1 MKLNVN
7 NLNVNIN
14 KAHILKNFSLDVED
28 GEFVALLGPS
38 GCGKS
43 TFLKT
48 IVGINTPSAG
58 QILLG
63 KRDLVSIAPNKRN
76 AVIVFQ
82 DLRLFP
88 HMTVAENIAF
98 PLKMQGVS
106 KEERM
111 KTADILLEKI
121 QLPGFGKRRIH
132 QLSGGQQ
139 QRVAIAR
146 ALASRPDLLLLDEP
160 FSSLDE
166 NLRDDIRKLVLSLQ
180 KEFRITTILVTHD
193 YQEAFSMASR
203 VAVMSEGSVIQYGT
217 PDEICNAPADSRV
230 SAYLGSKKYFSCR
243 IEDSTIKKDNLVLP
257 DGEYEIIIKPKDR
270 F

>member
-1 MKLNVN
+1 MKLTVKD
-7 NLNVNIN
+7 LNVNIN
-14 KAHILKNFSLDVED
+14 KTNILKNFTIEAED
-28 GEFVALLGPS
+28 GEFIALLGPS

-63 KRDLVSIAPNKRN
+63 ERDLVSIPPNKRS

-106 KEERM
+106 KTERM
-111 KTADILLEKI
+111 SAADILLEKI
-121 QLPGFGKRRIH
+121 QLPGFGNRRIH

-146 ALASRPDLLLLDEP
+146 ALAAKPDLLLLDEP

-180 KEFRITTILVTHD
+180 REYDITTILVTHD
-193 YQEAFSMASR
+193 YQEAFSMANR
-203 VAVMSEGSVIQYGT
+203 VAVMSEGTVIQYGT

-230 SAYLGSKKYFSCR
+230 SDYLGSKKYFSCR
-243 IEDSTIKKDNLVLP
+243 IEDSVIKKDNLMLP
-257 DGEYEIIIKPKDR
+257 DGEYEIIIKAKDR
-270 F
+270 